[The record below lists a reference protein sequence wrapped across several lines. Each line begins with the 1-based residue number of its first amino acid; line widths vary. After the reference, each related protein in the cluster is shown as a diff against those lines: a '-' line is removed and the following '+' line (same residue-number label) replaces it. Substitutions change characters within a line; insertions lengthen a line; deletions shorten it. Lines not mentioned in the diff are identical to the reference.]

1 MKKKLDIA
9 NVADR
14 IQYSFSE
21 FEKMRREI
29 QECGKYQP
37 CRIFIKNNLAVEI
50 AMSYVKTHAVIFR
63 DKFGVNQ
70 HDKVLRKQQSLGL
83 RLKKNFPNEGMLLV
97 KIDEKGHVDR
107 DPEYERKRQTELEI
121 LGYHLFRINPN
132 KIDFNDYEEF
142 RRVQK

>member
-9 NVADR
+9 NIADR

-50 AMSYVKTHAVIFR
+50 AMSYVKTHTVIFR
-63 DKFGVNQ
+63 DKIGVNQ

-83 RLKKNFPNEGMLLV
+83 RLKKFFPNKDMLLV

-107 DPEYERKRQTELEI
+107 DPDYERKRQKELER

>member
-9 NVADR
+9 NIADR

-50 AMSYVKTHAVIFR
+50 AMSYVKTHTVIFR
-63 DKFGVNQ
+63 DKIGVNQ

-83 RLKKNFPNEGMLLV
+83 RLKKFFPNKDMLLV
-97 KIDEKGHVDR
+97 KIDEKGHVDK
-107 DPEYERKRQTELEI
+107 DPDYERKRQKELER

>member
-9 NVADR
+9 NIADR

-50 AMSYVKTHAVIFR
+50 AMSYVKTHTVIFR
-63 DKFGVNQ
+63 DKIGVNQ

-83 RLKKNFPNEGMLLV
+83 RLKRIFPNKDMLLV

-107 DPEYERKRQTELEI
+107 DPDYERKRQKELER

>member
-9 NVADR
+9 NITDR
-14 IQYSFSE
+14 TQYSSPE

-29 QECGKYQP
+29 QECGKYRP
-37 CRIFIKNNLAVEI
+37 CRIFIKNNLAAEI

-83 RLKKNFPNEGMLLV
+83 RLKKIFQM
-97 KIDEKGHVDR
+97 R
-107 DPEYERKRQTELEI
+107 TCY
-121 LGYHLFRINPN
+121 Y
-132 KIDFNDYEEF
+132 
-142 RRVQK
+142 